1 MKRFKVAVIGSGFIG
16 PVHVEGLRRAG
27 QDVVGISD
35 ITHDRAQAAASTLGI
50 PKAYPSYEAALEDP
64 EVESVH
70 IATPNKLHYKMV
82 AQAVEA
88 GKHVVCEKPLAMNA
102 QESATLAAMVAGKPI
117 GAAVNYNLRFYPLA
131 LEARDRIAKGEYGSV
146 HSVIG
151 SYVQDWL
158 LFDTDYNWRVLAAE
172 GGELRAVSDIGTH
185 WLDLVQFVTGS
196 HVVAVCADLQ
206 TNHKVRKRP
215 LGEVETFTG
224 KMKTEVQLEPVD
236 ITTDDQGAIMLRFD
250 NGATGVLW
258 VSQMTAGRKN
268 CLRYEIGC
276 STAALAFESERPNTL
291 WIGHRTG
298 PNEQLLRDPSL
309 LGEVA
314 RSHADYPG
322 GHNEGFPDTFKQMFR
337 SFYTYLAKG
346 DFSAPKPF
354 ATFED
359 GHREILLCDAILL
372 SHREKRWVKV
382 IGATR

>member
-291 WIGHRTG
+291 WIGHRTR

-314 RSHADYPG
+314 RAHADYPG